1 VAMPMM
7 SNNMPQRIGGTP
19 TTLRPME
26 PDARPGIPVVLVAQ
40 ALATDGAGRI
50 PMVKNVGSW
59 WLPGGRVE
67 KAEPFITAAVREM
80 KEETSLR
87 LEAEGIA
94 QITQEHKPERHV
106 VYIMVKGTVEGEL
119 AIPESDPKISDA
131 RWVTAAE
138 LPALV
143 PEYGAVW
150 QTLLGAATIDE
161 LFEDGGSQADPG
173 RS

>member
-1 VAMPMM
+1 
-7 SNNMPQRIGGTP
+7 
-19 TTLRPME
+19 ME

-67 KAEPFITAAVREM
+67 RGEPFISAAVREM

-87 LEAEGIA
+87 LEAEGIV
-94 QITQEHKPERHV
+94 QITQEHKPDRHV
-106 VYIMVKGTVEGEL
+106 VYVMVKGTVDGEI
-119 AIPESDPKISDA
+119 AIPEDDPKISEA

-143 PEYGAVW
+143 PGYGAVW
-150 QTLLGAATIDE
+150 QTLLAAMTIDQV
-161 LFEDGGSQADPG
+161 FEDD
-173 RS
+173 RSRRDQGHS